1 MGHQFSFY
9 QTAKDIAA
17 MEQRL
22 RKRTEFVIFTYTSEC
37 ASPHVVS
44 SLNAEENGRRIT
56 SYYLARPED
65 MGSIVMHHVPEQG
78 YWTVD
83 EQASPVI
90 ELGTCFFDGQILRS
104 SRAYYVDGFYGPDDQ
119 WITKR
124 MKSEEFRKWAKVI
137 FSTIK
142 KTLKRLD
149 PNSKFVEY
157 IGEDAAAWHA
167 AGGKLVRP

>member
-22 RKRTEFVIFTYTSEC
+22 RERAEFVIFLDDSRTG
-37 ASPHVVS
+37 SPVVVD
-44 SLNAEENGRRIT
+44 SLNVEENGRRVL
-56 SYYLARPED
+56 SYNLARPQD
-65 MGSIVMHHVPEQG
+65 MDSIVMRHVPEQG
-78 YWTVD
+78 YWTAQVTP
-83 EQASPVI
+83 SPLL
-90 ELGTCFFDGQILRS
+90 ELGTCFFDGKILRS
-104 SRAYYVDGFYGPDDQ
+104 DRAYYVDGLYGPDGQ
-119 WITKR
+119 WV
-124 MKSEEFRKWAKVI
+124 MKSEEFRKWAKI
-137 FSTIK
+137 ILSTAK

-167 AGGKLVRP
+167 AGGKLVRM